1 MNDVGSPLTL
11 RRWRD
16 AHGAADG
23 YGRRAGLLAAAAAVL
38 AILGPFGTFS
48 DFGFFGRLAYWGG
61 LVFCGALAFEALIR
75 LAFSLPAL
83 AARHWSAPAA
93 FAVLTTAA
101 AQTAAVWAVEQAVRP
116 SLRLSLAELYAYVL
130 LVTILVSAAPIWREL
145 RARGLLDSPPAP
157 SVPRTAAEPGRP
169 PFFDRIPPHL
179 TGDLLALE
187 MEDHYLR
194 VHTESGSDLI
204 LMRLRDAVAELAGA
218 DGVQAHRSFWVAAA
232 AVADVERTPDGRATL
247 VLRNGLR
254 VPVSRSRMAAVRGA
268 GWLRGGSQ
276 AGRKPLK
283 PQD

>member
-1 MNDVGSPLTL
+1 MNDAGSPLTL

-16 AHGAADG
+16 AHSAADG
-23 YGRRAGLLAAAAAVL
+23 YGRRAGLLAAAAAIL

-48 DFGFFGRLAYWGG
+48 DFSFFGRLAYWGG
-61 LVFCGALAFEALIR
+61 LVLCGALAFEALIR
-75 LAFSLPAL
+75 LAFSLPTL

-101 AQTAAVWAVEQAVRP
+101 AQTAAVWAVERAVRP
-116 SLRLSLAELYAYVL
+116 SLRISPAELYAYVL

-145 RARGLLDSPPAP
+145 RARGLLDPPPVATPSPSPA
-157 SVPRTAAEPGRP
+157 GRP
-169 PFFDRIPPHL
+169 PFLDRIPPHL

-218 DGVQAHRSFWVAAA
+218 DGMQAHRSFWVAAA
-232 AVADVERTPDGRATL
+232 AVSDVERTPDGRVTL

-254 VPVSRSRMAAVRGA
+254 VPVSRSRLAAVRGA

-276 AGRKPLK
+276 AARKPLK

>member
-1 MNDVGSPLTL
+1 MNDAGSPLTL

-16 AHGAADG
+16 ARSAAAG

-48 DFGFFGRLAYWGG
+48 DFSFAGRLAYWGG
-61 LVFCGALAFEALIR
+61 LIFCGALAFEAAIQAAFR
-75 LAFSLPAL
+75 LPGL
-83 AARHWSAPAA
+83 AGRHWSAAVAA
-93 FAVLTTAA
+93 ALLATAA
-101 AQTAAVWAVEQAVRP
+101 AQSAAVWGVEQATRP
-116 SLRLSLAELYAYVL
+116 PLPISLIELYVYVL
-130 LVTILVSAAPIWREL
+130 LVTALVSAAPLWVEL
-145 RARGLLDSPPAP
+145 QARGLLDPPPAATP
-157 SVPRTAAEPGRP
+157 SPAGRP

-232 AVADVERTPDGRATL
+232 AVADAERTPDGRATL

-254 VPVSRSRMAAVRGA
+254 VPVSRSRMAAVRDA

-276 AGRKPLK
+276 AARKPLK